1 MKLTEA
7 KVKNAKPGDRRLKIA
22 DGGGLYLLVTPE
34 GGKLWRW
41 KFRYDGK
48 EKTMA
53 FGAYP
58 EVTLA
63 EVRELHAD
71 ARKLLRSGVDPMEQ
85 RKAEKVATLNA
96 AGETFEAVAL
106 AWHGQWQSDKN
117 PDYAA
122 DVKLRLTRDIFP
134 AIGHLRPEQIE
145 APKIVAAIK
154 KIEERGA
161 REIASRSLGNVGQ
174 VFRYAI
180 AHGLAT
186 RNPATDIKPGDFL
199 KAVPVVNYA
208 RIEAQ
213 ELPMLLRKI
222 ETYHGSPVTRL
233 AIKLLAL
240 TFVRTSELIGARWV
254 EFDFKARRW
263 TIPAERMKGTKYP
276 TAHTV
281 PLSEQAIDV
290 LGMLHG
296 ITGEGEL
303 LFPGDWSTVKTMS
316 KNTILKALD
325 TMGYKGLMTGHG
337 FRGLASTI
345 LHEHEFEHEHI
356 ELQLAHMK
364 RDRVSASYNHA
375 KYLKQRTA
383 MMQWWADYLD
393 KARQER
399 PSTGLFAIAG

>member
-7 KVKNAKPGDRRLKIA
+7 KVKNAKPGDRRVKIA

-41 KFRYDGK
+41 KFRYNGK

-53 FGAYP
+53 FGAYA

-71 ARKLLRSGVDPMEQ
+71 ARKLLRSGVDPMNQ
-85 RKAEKVATLNA
+85 RKAEKMAILN

-106 AWHGQWQSDKN
+106 AWHSQWQSDKN

-186 RNPATDIKPGDFL
+186 RNPAADIKPGDFL

-233 AIKLLAL
+233 AIKLLAH
-240 TFVRTSELIGARWV
+240 TFVRTSELIEARWS
-254 EFDFKARRW
+254 EFDFKAKRW
-263 TIPAERMKGTKYP
+263 TIPKERMKGTKFP
-276 TAHTV
+276 TAHIV

-290 LGMLHG
+290 LGMLHE
-296 ITGEGEL
+296 ITGKGEL

-375 KYLKQRTA
+375 KYLKQRSA

-399 PSTGLFAIAG
+399 PSTGLFAVAG